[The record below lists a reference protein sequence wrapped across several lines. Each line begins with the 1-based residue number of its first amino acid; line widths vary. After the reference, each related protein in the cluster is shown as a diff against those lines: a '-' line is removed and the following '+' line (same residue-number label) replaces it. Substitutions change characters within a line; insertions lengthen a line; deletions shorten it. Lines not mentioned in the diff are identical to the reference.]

1 MNSKIQPETAIY
13 IIDDDVAIRD
23 SLSLMLELEGYSVQS
38 FDGAEAFL
46 AAGPYTCVNCCAIVD
61 IRMPNMTGLQ
71 LQQALIE
78 RSILIPI
85 IFLTGFGDIPTS
97 VKAIKAG
104 AIDFLTKPITKQNLL
119 KCVRQALQIS
129 QRWHTELEQRQAIQ
143 ARLNTLTSREQEIM
157 ALVIKE
163 QSNKEVA
170 RLLGISHRTVELHRS
185 RLMQKMNVNSVLE
198 LAKVYQ
204 SVQSERRQR

>member
-1 MNSKIQPETAIY
+1 MNSEIQPETAIY
-13 IIDDDVAIRD
+13 IIDDDEAIRD

-46 AAGPYTCVNCCAIVD
+46 AAGPYTCVSCCAIVD

-78 RSILIPI
+78 RGILIPI

-104 AIDFLTKPITKQNLL
+104 AIDFLTKPITKQKLL
-119 KCVRQALQIS
+119 NCVRQALQIS
-129 QRWHTELEQRQAIQ
+129 ERWHTELEQRQAIQ

-157 ALVIKE
+157 SLVIKE

-198 LAKVYQ
+198 LSKVYQ

>member
-1 MNSKIQPETAIY
+1 MNSEIQPETAIY
-13 IIDDDVAIRD
+13 IIDDDEAIRD

-38 FDGAEAFL
+38 FDGAEVFL
-46 AAGPYTCVNCCAIVD
+46 AAGPYTCVSCCAIVD

-78 RSILIPI
+78 RGILIPI

-104 AIDFLTKPITKQNLL
+104 AIDFLTKPITKQKLL

-129 QRWHTELEQRQAIQ
+129 QRWHTELEHRQAIQ

-157 ALVIKE
+157 SLVIKE

>member
-1 MNSKIQPETAIY
+1 M
-13 IIDDDVAIRD
+13 
-23 SLSLMLELEGYSVQS
+23 
-38 FDGAEAFL
+38 
-46 AAGPYTCVNCCAIVD
+46 
-61 IRMPNMTGLQ
+61 
-71 LQQALIE
+71 
-78 RSILIPI
+78 IPI
-85 IFLTGFGDIPTS
+85 IFLSGFGDIPTS

-104 AIDFLTKPITKQNLL
+104 AIDFLTKPITKQKLL

-157 ALVIKE
+157 SLVIKE

-198 LAKVYQ
+198 LSKVYQ